1 MPGQISE
8 KQKMILEFPYTGY
21 DALIC
26 DGAVRAGKTIFMIL
40 SFVLWGMSTFNG
52 RAFAVCGKSV
62 GAVERNIIQPLMG
75 IRYLQQHFRIRYNRG
90 AHVLHVSRGDRSND
104 FFVFGGKDESSYTLI
119 QGITLAGVMLDEV
132 ALMPQSFVNQALARC
147 SVDGAKIFFNCN
159 PDHPLHWF
167 RQEWIKKAEEKNAMH
182 LHFLMTDNPGLSPK
196 VLSDYE
202 KRYAGVFYKRYI
214 LGQWVSADGAI
225 YDMYDV
231 ESDPVTDD
239 DVPVGMVNRS
249 STRRYMA
256 VDFGMQNAT
265 AALDI
270 YDDGRTL
277 WILNEYYY
285 SGRSHSEQAR
295 INRQKTPAQYAED
308 LIDFGALEAL
318 AVIIDPSAAPL
329 KAELRLRGVRTK
341 DGVND
346 VLPGIQH
353 TASLFGQGKIK
364 IHKRCENLIG
374 EIGGYIW
381 DEKALERGEEKPVK
395 VNDHAVDALRY
406 FCYTMIPERRL
417 MEP

>member
-1 MPGQISE
+1 
-8 KQKMILEFPYTGY
+8 MILRFPYTSY

-26 DGAVRAGKTIFMIL
+26 DGAVRAGKTIFMTL
-40 SFVLWGMSTFNG
+40 SFILWGMATFDG
-52 RAFAVCGKSV
+52 CAFAICGKSI

-75 IRYLQQHFRIRYNRG
+75 VRYIREQFRMLYNRG
-90 AHVLHVSRGDRSND
+90 SHVLHVSRAGKSND
-104 FFVFGGKDESSYTLI
+104 FFVFGGKDESSYALI

-132 ALMPQSFVNQALARC
+132 ALMPRSFVEQALARC
-147 SVDGAKIFFNCN
+147 SVKGSKYFFNCN

-167 RQEWIKKAEEKNAMH
+167 YQEWIKKADEKKAQH
-182 LHFLMTDNPGLSPK
+182 IHFLMTDNPGLDPE
-196 VLSDYE
+196 VLERYE
-202 KRYAGVFYKRYI
+202 RQYVGVFYKRYV
-214 LGQWVSADGAI
+214 LGLWVAADGMV
-225 YDMYDV
+225 YDMYDIDN
-231 ESDPVTDD
+231 DPVTDD
-239 DVPVGMVNRS
+239 DVPIGMVNRG
-249 STRRYMA
+249 STRRYIA

-270 YDDGRTL
+270 YDDGQTV

-285 SGRSHSEQAR
+285 SGRDRMQG
-295 INRQKTPAQYAED
+295 QKTVSQYADD
-308 LIDFGALEAL
+308 LLEFGALDAL

-329 KAELRLRGVRTK
+329 KAELRLRGVRVK
-341 DGVND
+341 DAVND

-353 TASLFGQGKIK
+353 TAALLGNRTLK
-364 IHKRCENLIG
+364 IHRRCQNLIG

-381 DEKALERGEEKPVK
+381 DEKALDRGEEKPVK